1 VDSALEQVDEPR
13 SSCGEQCR
21 EKIVDIYLIV
31 SPCGLNDRVV
41 GLDELF
47 RVAKIVILVD

>member
-1 VDSALEQVDEPR
+1 MDSALGQVDEPR
-13 SSCGEQCR
+13 SNYVEQCR
-21 EKIVDIYLIV
+21 EKIVGIYLIV

-47 RVAKIVILVD
+47 RVAKTVILVD